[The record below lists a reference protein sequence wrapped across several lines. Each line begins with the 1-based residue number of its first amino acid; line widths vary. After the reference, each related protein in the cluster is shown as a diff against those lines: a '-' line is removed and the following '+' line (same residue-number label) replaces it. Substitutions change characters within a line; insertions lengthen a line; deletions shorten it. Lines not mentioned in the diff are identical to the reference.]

1 MTPDQP
7 VKEARRAR
15 HLVGDVQRY
24 GLFSAASVV
33 DRYTAM
39 VDRAMVDDLTASVP
53 SSVDGL
59 DPGSLVDR
67 AARLAEAYLRFL
79 ETTAVIA
86 SRSGRGEAAR
96 QEMETIILPPAR
108 PANSSET
115 SLWVH
120 NPASAASIGIEISV
134 TGLISPEG
142 ATIPASAVGAS
153 PQSVDRLD
161 ASTSREVR
169 LRVDIPRDQPA
180 GMYFGL
186 VLISD
191 SPGDAISLLL
201 KVEPSEEAR
210 S

>member
-1 MTPDQP
+1 MTTDRSA
-7 VKEARRAR
+7 KEALRAR
-15 HLVGDVQRY
+15 HLVGDVQRF

-33 DRYTAM
+33 DRYNAM
-39 VDRAMVDDLTASVP
+39 VDRAMVDDGIASVP

-79 ETTAVIA
+79 DTTAVIA
-86 SRSGRGEAAR
+86 SRAGRGQAR
-96 QEMETIILPPAR
+96 PEMETIILPPAQ
-108 PANSSET
+108 PASSSET
-115 SLWVH
+115 SLWLH
-120 NPASAASIGIEISV
+120 NPTSAASTGIEISV
-134 TGLISPEG
+134 TGFISPKG
-142 ATIPASAVGAS
+142 ATIPAPVVRAS
-153 PQSVDRLD
+153 PRRIDRLD

-169 LRVDIPRDQPA
+169 LSVDIPRDQPA

>member
-1 MTPDQP
+1 MTTDQSA
-7 VKEARRAR
+7 KEALRAR
-15 HLVGDVQRY
+15 HLVGDVRRF

-33 DRYTAM
+33 DRYNAM
-39 VDRAMVDDLTASVP
+39 VDRAMVDDGIASVP

-79 ETTAVIA
+79 DTTAVIA
-86 SRSGRGEAAR
+86 SRVGRGQETP
-96 QEMETIILPPAR
+96 EMETITLPPAQ
-108 PANSSET
+108 PASSSET

-120 NPASAASIGIEISV
+120 NPTSAASTGIEISV
-134 TGLISPEG
+134 TGFISPKG
-142 ATIPASAVGAS
+142 ATIPAPVVRAS
-153 PQSVDRLD
+153 PRRIDRLD
-161 ASTSREVR
+161 TSTSREVR
-169 LRVDIPRDQPA
+169 LSVDIPRDQPA

>member
-1 MTPDQP
+1 MTTDRSA
-7 VKEARRAR
+7 KEALRAR
-15 HLVGDVQRY
+15 HLVGDVQRF

-33 DRYTAM
+33 DRYNAM
-39 VDRAMVDDLTASVP
+39 VDRAMVDDGIASVP

-59 DPGSLVDR
+59 DPGALVDR

-79 ETTAVIA
+79 DTTAVIA
-86 SRSGRGEAAR
+86 SRAGRGQAR
-96 QEMETIILPPAR
+96 PEMETIILPPAR
-108 PANSSET
+108 PASSSET

-120 NPASAASIGIEISV
+120 NPTSAASTGIEISV
-134 TGLISPEG
+134 TGFISPKG
-142 ATIPASAVGAS
+142 ATIPAPVVRAS
-153 PQSVDRLD
+153 PRRIDRLD

-169 LRVDIPRDQPA
+169 LSVDIPRDQPA

>member
-1 MTPDQP
+1 MTTDSAE
-7 VKEARRAR
+7 EARRAR
-15 HLVGDVQRY
+15 HLVGDVQRF

-39 VDRAMVDDLTASVP
+39 VDRAMAADRIGSVP

-67 AARLAEAYLRFL
+67 AARLGEAYLRFL
-79 ETTAVIA
+79 DTTAVIA
-86 SRSGRGEAAR
+86 SRAGRGEAR
-96 QEMETIILPPAR
+96 SEMETIILPPAR
-108 PANSSET
+108 PASSSET

-120 NPASAASIGIEISV
+120 NPTLAASTGIEISV

-142 ATIPASAVGAS
+142 ATIPAPVVRAS
-153 PQSVDRLD
+153 PQRVDHLD

-169 LRVDIPRDQPA
+169 LRVDIPRDQPT

-186 VLISD
+186 VMISD
-191 SPGDAISLLL
+191 RPGDAIALLL
-201 KVEPSEEAR
+201 TVKPSEEAR
-210 S
+210 T